1 MSTSTTPLPHR
12 NLDTIR
18 TIAVLAVVVDHLA
31 ITLLPRGVR
40 EPMALLGRFGVLL
53 FFVHTSLVLMS
64 SIERHGL
71 GPRWVASFYL
81 RRAFRIYPL
90 LIVTVGLVLV
100 FHIPDMV
107 PDPRVVQ
114 HASPPTTAIVVA
126 NLLLIQDFWTQ
137 VLLQSPFW
145 SLPVEV
151 QMYVILPFAF
161 LATQRGWRMVALTA
175 FLLEA
180 YWFVAHAP
188 VVGAW
193 HYRVFRFGPCFLAG
207 VIAFYLLRRGVR
219 GRWSPWALI
228 GMVTLAFVTMFYIP
242 SIEGT
247 TVRNWI
253 PCLIV
258 GVAIPWFRDA
268 RPTWLTPITKTIC
281 TYSFGIYLL
290 HLPVMWLVFGYWH
303 KLPVAEQVPLFMVLL
318 SATSYVAYWSI
329 EHPAT
334 ELGKR
339 LAARLEGRATVKAD
353 MAVRPSLPSESTEQ
367 AA

>member
-1 MSTSTTPLPHR
+1 MATSTTPLPHR

-71 GPRWVASFYL
+71 GPRWIATFYL

-90 LIVTVGLVLV
+90 LMVTVGLVLL

-114 HASPPTTAIVVA
+114 HAMPPTTAIVIA

-137 VLLQSPFW
+137 TLLQSPFW

-151 QMYVILPFAF
+151 QMYVVLPFAF

-180 YWFVAHAP
+180 YWCVAHAP
-188 VVGAW
+188 TLGAW
-193 HYRVFRFGPCFLAG
+193 HFRVFRFGPCFLGG
-207 VIAFYLLRRGVR
+207 VIAFYLLRHGVR
-219 GRWSPWALI
+219 GRGSPWALL
-228 GMVTLAFVTMFYIP
+228 GVVALAFASMFYIP
-242 SIEGT
+242 SWDGNT
-247 TVRNWI
+247 GRNWI

-258 GVAIPWFRDA
+258 GCTLPLFRDA
-268 RPTWLTPITKTIC
+268 RLTWVAPVTKTIC

-290 HLPVMWLVFGYWH
+290 HLPVMWLVFGHWH
-303 KLPVAEQVPLFMVLL
+303 TLPVAAQLPLFVVLL
-318 SATSYVAYWSI
+318 SATAYAAYWLI
-329 EHPAT
+329 EKPGT
-334 ELGKR
+334 DLGKR
-339 LAARLEGRATVKAD
+339 LAARVERRHAAQP
-353 MAVRPSLPSESTEQ
+353 AVDLTDL